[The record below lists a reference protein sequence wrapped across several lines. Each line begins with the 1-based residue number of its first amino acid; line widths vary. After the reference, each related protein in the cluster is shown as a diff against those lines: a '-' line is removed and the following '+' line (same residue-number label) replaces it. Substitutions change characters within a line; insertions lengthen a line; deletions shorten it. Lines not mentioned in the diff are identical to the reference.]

1 MTRAA
6 AGVPR
11 CAPRGKRGAV
21 ATSGF
26 AYHRPTTLREAWR
39 LLAEHPGAALLAG
52 GTDLLVRIRARELQP
67 SAVVSLRSIPELA
80 GAAAERGGGLRL
92 GAATPVADLLRRATV
107 VRRYPLLAQ
116 ALRVMASPQIRN
128 VATLGGNLCNASPC
142 ADTAPPL
149 LAYEARV
156 ELRSARGRREL
167 PLEEF
172 FRGPGTTARRASE
185 ILTAV
190 RLPAPP
196 PGARVLFHK
205 QRRVHLD
212 LALASVAV
220 LLRLQGTTCRRA
232 RLAAGSVGPTP
243 LRLRAVERFLE
254 GRILTEEV
262 AVEAGR
268 LAATAVSPITD
279 LRSTADWRRRIVE
292 VRVRRALVELAGL
305 ERAGGAP

>member
-1 MTRAA
+1 M
-6 AGVPR
+6 
-11 CAPRGKRGAV
+11 
-21 ATSGF
+21 SGF

-39 LLAEHPGAALLAG
+39 LLARQPGAALLAG
-52 GTDLLVRIRARELQP
+52 GTDLLVQLRAGLLRP
-67 SAVVSLRSIPELA
+67 PAVVSLRNIPELA
-80 GAAAERGGGLRL
+80 GVTAEPGGGLRI
-92 GAATPVADLLRRATV
+92 GAATPVADLLRHATV

-156 ELRSARGRREL
+156 VLRSARGRREL

-172 FRGPGTTARRASE
+172 FRGPGETDCRAGE
-185 ILTAV
+185 LLAAV

-212 LALASVAV
+212 LALASIAV
-220 LLRLQGTTCRRA
+220 LLQLRGTSCRKA

-243 LRLRAVERFLE
+243 LRLHEVERLLE
-254 GRILTEEV
+254 GRTVTAEL
-262 AVEAGR
+262 AAEAGT
-268 LAATAVSPITD
+268 LAAQTVSPITD
-279 LRSTADWRRRIVE
+279 LRSTAEWRRRIVE
-292 VRVRRALVELAGL
+292 VRVRRALLELAGL
-305 ERAGGAP
+305 EKMEGAP